1 MTNQQKGLE
10 IKVGLFVF
18 LGLIIIAVMAIQF
31 GRVGQGLS
39 EFYPLTVKFPN
50 ASGIVKNAEVHLSG
64 AKIGI
69 VEEDP
74 QAVAGQIGFVAVKL
88 KIRKDIL
95 LPKGSYFQIN
105 SSGMMGDKFVDITPS
120 GDFSYDDSNPEDERK
135 RFDPT
140 NAKMITAS
148 GAELEGY
155 QVPGLSDLTSKG
167 DANMKKL
174 DATLDELKGTLQKIQ
189 NGVLNDENMNNL
201 KDSFSSIKTSTDNI
215 AKASTKIDGIVT
227 GAQSAV
233 DSAKE
238 TFADAKKTM
247 DTING
252 AATEVRTAIA
262 DVRGIVASGQT
273 VLKSAQTGQGTLPM
287 LLGNREVAD
296 NLRAVIANIR
306 KHGLLFYRDSA
317 PKAAPTATQA
327 KSQNASVQ

>member
-18 LGLIIIAVMAIQF
+18 LGLAIIAVMAIQF

-74 QAVAGQIGFVAVKL
+74 QAVAGQIGYVAVKL

-95 LPKGSYFQIN
+95 LPTGSYFQIN

-120 GDFSYDDSNPEDERK
+120 GDFRYDDATPKDERK

-140 NAKMITAS
+140 NTTMVIAS

-155 QVPGLSDLTSKG
+155 QSPGLSDLTSKG
-167 DANMKKL
+167 DENMKKL
-174 DATLDELKGTLQKIQ
+174 ATTLDELKGTLQKIQ
-189 NGVLNDENMNNL
+189 SGVLNDENMGNL
-201 KDSFSSIKTSTDNI
+201 KDSFASIKTSTDNI
-215 AKASTKIDGIVT
+215 AKASTKIDNVVT
-227 GAQSAV
+227 SAQSAV
-233 DSAKE
+233 DSAKD
-238 TFADAKKTM
+238 TFAEAKQTM
-247 DTING
+247 ASIDG
-252 AATEVRTAIA
+252 AVA
-262 DVRGIVASGQT
+262 DVRGVVASSQA

-296 NLRAVIANIR
+296 NLRAVITNIR

-317 PKAAPTATQA
+317 PVASPVAADAQKP
-327 KSQNASVQ
+327 KR

>member
-1 MTNQQKGLE
+1 MTNPQKGLE

-18 LGLIIIAVMAIQF
+18 LGLVIIAIMAIQF

-39 EFYPLTVKFPN
+39 ESYPLTVKFPN

-64 AKIGI
+64 AKIGL

-74 QAVAGQIGFVAVKL
+74 QAVSGQIGYVAVKL
-88 KIRKDIL
+88 KIRKDIR
-95 LPKGSYFQIN
+95 LPVGSYFQIN

-120 GDFSYDDSNPEDERK
+120 GDFKYDNADPQDKRK
-135 RFDPT
+135 LFDPG
-140 NAKMITAS
+140 NAEMLI
-148 GAELEGY
+148 AENAQLAGY
-155 QVPGLSDLTSKG
+155 QVPGFSDLTSKG
-167 DANMKKL
+167 DENMKKL
-174 DATLDELKGTLQKIQ
+174 STTLDELKETLQKIQ
-189 NGVLNDENMNNL
+189 SGLLNDENVGNL
-201 KDSFSSIKTSTDNI
+201 KDSFASIKTSTDNI

-238 TFADAKKTM
+238 TFSEAKQTM
-247 DTING
+247 ATIN
-252 AATEVRTAIA
+252 AAVA
-262 DVRGIVASGQT
+262 DVRGVVASSQT
-273 VLKSAQTGQGTLPM
+273 VLKAAQTGQGTLPL

-317 PKAAPTATQA
+317 PVATPVAVDAQP
-327 KSQNASVQ
+327 KPKR